1 MIASHTFQFILTRLT
16 IQSLWD
22 WIIGVPSSDWTGRH
36 GFNQTCKWCLM
47 MFTCL
52 NKMSPPEIE
61 VIVCKILKTSL
72 LVLEASR
79 VALQIF
85 VDTLASE
92 KSVQYVA
99 QCLASADSHCAC
111 ARFCYSVSPWVTF
124 QKFWNNNWIKICVDC
139 YFNIFM
145 LRRRILQRKRKSRR
159 KLSAMCPRY
168 WGTGKHATDKHSSAS
183 AATPGANVLECH

>member
-1 MIASHTFQFILTRLT
+1 MYT
-16 IQSLWD
+16 
-22 WIIGVPSSDWTGRH
+22 
-36 GFNQTCKWCLM
+36 
-47 MFTCL
+47 
-52 NKMSPPEIE
+52 
-61 VIVCKILKTSL
+61 
-72 LVLEASR
+72 LV
-79 VALQIF
+79 
-85 VDTLASE
+85 SE

-159 KLSAMCPRY
+159 KLSAMCVRNLHNSKKSFKQLV
-168 WGTGKHATDKHSSAS
+168 TIVN
-183 AATPGANVLECH
+183 GAMVQNGSVWSENILQNMWFLETRVPIKIETSFCMLCIHNNSNVRFEEP